1 MYQTILHSV
10 LSVLLVAGTVALPGD
25 ALQPGRTPVL
35 QLEQAETPY
44 VGEIRLDPAEMDL
57 PANAHTYRIALDADR
72 WTETTDIAY
81 YTGENVPSER
91 EAITI
96 AEQYIRDNRLYP
108 ADQLGEPQ
116 ATPLL
121 SGSGEDET
129 ILCWDVYYYPKVDGR
144 PVYGV
149 FRIVVSVGTDG
160 EVVGTLKLAGKYES
174 TDEVPLKTWDDI
186 RADLASG
193 SYFILSAASGTDAAL
208 THVELAYY
216 ADVESDDILPVYSL
230 SDETGKTQI
239 LIDARQV

>member
-10 LSVLLVAGTVALPGD
+10 LSVLLVAGTVVLPGD
-25 ALQPGRTPVL
+25 ALRPGRTHVL
-35 QLEQAETPY
+35 QLEQAGTPY
-44 VGEIRLDPAEMDL
+44 AGEIRIAPSEIEL
-57 PANAHTYRIALDADR
+57 PTSAHIYRIAFGADR
-72 WTETTDIAY
+72 WTETSDIAY
-81 YTGENVPSER
+81 YTGENVPPEQ

-96 AEQYIRDNRLYP
+96 AEQYIRNNRLYP

-116 ATPLL
+116 ATPLT

-160 EVVGTLKLAGKYES
+160 KIVSTLKLAGEYKPAA
-174 TDEVPLKTWDDI
+174 EVPLKTWDDV

-193 SYFILSAASGTDAAL
+193 SYFILSAGSGADSTL
-208 THVELAYY
+208 THAKLAYY
-216 ADVESDDILPVYSL
+216 TDVKSDDILPVYSL
-230 SDETGKTQI
+230 SDETGEMQI